1 MIRTRTRR
9 KLLKKIETATTR
21 GRTLVLKTLLRQSLG
36 IMSSSRDVGKP
47 ARKKRTVV
55 CKACG
60 KLLAFKM
67 GLSSDP
73 QRPKTSLTSLPSAL
87 TLPLSKLRTPLKS
100 VFLAF
105 NIALPRFLI
114 SWHITATLP
123 AGGTPI
129 FVCMSLSAQ
138 ITLVSPSAASWLM

>member
-105 NIALPRFLI
+105 KNGGRRRVDVPRHAVKRQNPGACLTI
-114 SWHITATLP
+114 N
-123 AGGTPI
+123 
-129 FVCMSLSAQ
+129 Q
-138 ITLVSPSAASWLM
+138 ITKIVQISDSF